1 MFTIQSNSRSW
12 NRTGTL
18 AAAVALL
25 IGASAALPANGQSRV
40 DMAAHAKTLAEALAK
55 VCPVAKPNDMAAFDA
70 CRKNLGKGAEGATM
84 NDIVLL
90 WGGEQ
95 PTLGWDKKKLSYFKG
110 EFFQRTYFSMM
121 MFSGKHKVV
130 GAGPEGTTIVAVEA
144 YFRNALPPG
153 AYPYPFWHSGP
164 KWVAYEA
171 TNEVL
176 FYLAPNGKAKFMTR
190 SDKGSYDNRGPYAA
204 VIQPAFAG
212 EWLWTDKDGKEQPY
226 VTLFSDM
233 FTLDNPHV
241 AKVDQTFKAVA
252 LTLRSADC
260 MNACH
265 APDGHRVMNR
275 LTMLMTPQHAA
286 YEIDGVLKTVRE
298 NKMPVTEKG
307 DPKPIDAKLK
317 TELLMTGEAFKKAFE
332 EASIWQKQKTK

>member
-1 MFTIQSNSRSW
+1 MFSTPTPTRSW
-12 NRTGTL
+12 RL
-18 AAAVALL
+18 LVASIAFAA
-25 IGASAALPANGQSRV
+25 GAAIALPASGQSKV
-40 DMAAHAKTLAEALAK
+40 NMADHAKKLAESLAK
-55 VCPVAKPNDMAAFDA
+55 ACPVAKPGDVAAFDA
-70 CRKNLGKGAEGATM
+70 CRNNIGKGTDGATM
-84 NDIVLL
+84 NGVVVM

-164 KWVAYEA
+164 KWLAYEA
-171 TNEVL
+171 SNEVR
-176 FYLAPNGKAKFMTR
+176 FYLTADGKAKFMTR
-190 SDKGSYDNRGPYAA
+190 ADTGSYDNRGPYAA

-226 VTLFSDM
+226 VTLFADLYSM
-233 FTLDNPHV
+233 DNPHI
-241 AKVDQTFKAVA
+241 AKVDQAYKAVA
-252 LTLRSADC
+252 LAMRGADC
-260 MNACH
+260 MACH
-265 APDGHRVMNR
+265 APDGHRLMNR

-286 YEIDGVLKTVRE
+286 TEIDGVLKTVRD
-298 NKMPVTEKG
+298 NKMPQTEKG

-317 TELLMTGEAFKKAFE
+317 NELLITGEAFKKALD
-332 EASIWQKQKTK
+332 EASAWQKQNPKKN